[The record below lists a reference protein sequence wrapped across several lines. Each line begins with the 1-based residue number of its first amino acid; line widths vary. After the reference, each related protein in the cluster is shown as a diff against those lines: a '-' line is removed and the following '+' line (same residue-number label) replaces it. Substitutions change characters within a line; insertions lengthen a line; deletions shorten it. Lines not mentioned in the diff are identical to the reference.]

1 MKGILEFD
9 LRDDQKEFETAINAD
24 KYKSV
29 IWDLD
34 QYLRQQIKYN
44 ADNLSNDTIT
54 AFELIRDKI
63 REQLNDYS
71 ISIE

>member
-9 LRDDQKEFETAINAD
+9 LRDDQKEFETACNAG
-24 KYKSV
+24 KYKSL

-34 QYLRQQIKYN
+34 QFLRKEIKYN
-44 ADNLSNDTIT
+44 EKLHIHTVN
-54 AFELIRDKI
+54 AFQLIRDKI
-63 REQLNDYS
+63 REECSNEN

>member
-9 LRDDQKEFETAINAD
+9 LRDDQKEFETACNAD
-24 KYKSV
+24 KYKSL

-34 QYLRQQIKYN
+34 QYLRSEIKYN
-44 ADNLSNDTIT
+44 EKLDIHTVN

-63 REQLNDYS
+63 KEYCQEEN

>member
-9 LRDDQKEFETAINAD
+9 LRDDQKEFETACNAD
-24 KYKSV
+24 KYKSL

-34 QYLRQQIKYN
+34 QYLRSEIKYN
-44 ADNLSNDTIT
+44 VNLSHDTTI
-54 AFELIRDKI
+54 AFQLIRDKI
-63 REQLNDYS
+63 SQELLENN

>member
-24 KYKSV
+24 RYKSL
-29 IWDLD
+29 IWELD
-34 QYLRQQIKYN
+34 QYLRSEIKYN
-44 ADNLSNDTIT
+44 SNLSADTCN

-63 REQLNDYS
+63 REELIENN

>member
-24 KYKSV
+24 KYKSI
-29 IWDLD
+29 IWELD

-44 ADNLSNDTIT
+44 ADNLSNDTIS

-63 REQLNDYS
+63 REELNDYS

>member
-24 KYKSV
+24 RYKSL
-29 IWDLD
+29 IWELD

-54 AFELIRDKI
+54 AFELIRNKI
-63 REQLNDYS
+63 REELIDNN

>member
-29 IWDLD
+29 IWELD
-34 QYLRQQIKYN
+34 QYLRSEIKYN
-44 ADNLSNDTIT
+44 NNLSNDTCK

-63 REQLNDYS
+63 REELIENN

>member
-9 LRDDQKEFETAINAD
+9 LRDDQKEFETAVNAD
-24 KYKSV
+24 RYKSL

-54 AFELIRDKI
+54 AFQIMRDKI
-63 REQLNDYS
+63 SQELIDNNR
-71 ISIE
+71 SIE

>member
-29 IWDLD
+29 IWELD
-34 QYLRQQIKYN
+34 QYLRSEIKYN
-44 ADNLSNDTIT
+44 DKLSNDTIT

>member
-24 KYKSV
+24 RYKSL

-54 AFELIRDKI
+54 AFELIRNKI
-63 REQLNDYS
+63 REELIENN

>member
-29 IWDLD
+29 IWELD

-44 ADNLSNDTIT
+44 ANNLSNDTII

-63 REQLNDYS
+63 REELNDYS

>member
-9 LRDDQKEFETAINAD
+9 LRDDQKEFETACNAG
-24 KYKSV
+24 KYKDL

-34 QYLRQQIKYN
+34 QYLRSEIKYN
-44 ADNLSNDTIT
+44 EKLSVDTIN
-54 AFELIRDKI
+54 AFQHIRDKI
-63 REQLNDYS
+63 SQELLENN

>member
-9 LRDDQKEFETAINAD
+9 LRDDQKEFETACNAG
-24 KYKSV
+24 KYKSL

-34 QYLRQQIKYN
+34 QFLRNEVKFN
-44 ADNLSNDTIT
+44 DNLNVHTVN
-54 AFELIRDKI
+54 AYQAIRDKI
-63 REQLNDYS
+63 HLELIENN

>member
-29 IWDLD
+29 IWELD

-44 ADNLSNDTIT
+44 ANNLSNDTII

-63 REQLNDYS
+63 RVELNDYS

>member
-24 KYKSV
+24 KYKSL

-34 QYLRQQIKYN
+34 QYLRQQIKYS
-44 ADNLSNDTIT
+44 ADNLSNDTIN

-63 REQLNDYS
+63 REELIENN

>member
-24 KYKSV
+24 RYKSL
-29 IWDLD
+29 IWELD
-34 QYLRQQIKYN
+34 QYLRSEVKYN
-44 ADNLSNDTIT
+44 NTLSNDTCN

-63 REQLNDYS
+63 REELIENN